1 MNQTLYRAELGL
13 SSQALISAGKAG
25 VLELPAQINAA
36 VGAFE
41 RAGAARHAHQSV
53 DLEAARSK
61 YADEVAE
68 SLRRDTGLPPAKTVE
83 KVAAQAQSH
92 EETQRALVAAEI
104 MLIGELR
111 ASIPPAD
118 EVVSGLVRPAML
130 AAYDEART
138 LIARHGAVLGEAA
151 DAAISGPPALAS
163 AWTAFGILVS
173 RISGLRDLHHRLT
186 APSLTMDTTGAFA
199 TWTEPPTDDRLWGR
213 SPVRLAE
220 RWRPW
225 PSDSRAF
232 TAWLLRSGLTVWVP
246 TAEEQDARHAD
257 VFAAPSPNPDALLTA
272 VGFA

>member
-1 MNQTLYRAELGL
+1 MNQTLFRAELGL

-25 VLELPAQINAA
+25 VLELPAQITDA
-36 VGAFE
+36 VAAFE

-83 KVAAQAQSH
+83 KVAAQALSH

-118 EVVSGLVRPAML
+118 EIVTELVRPALM

-138 LIARHGAVLGEAA
+138 LITRHGPVLGEPA
-151 DAAISGPPALAS
+151 DAAITGPPALAS

-186 APSLTMDTTGAFA
+186 APSVTRDTTAAFA
-199 TWTEPPTDDRLWGR
+199 TWTEPPTDDRLWAR
-213 SPVRLAE
+213 SPVRLAAK
-220 RWRPW
+220 WRPW
-225 PSDSRAF
+225 PLEPRPF
-232 TAWLLRSGLTVWVP
+232 TAWLLHSGLTLWVP

-257 VFAAPSPNPDALLTA
+257 VFDAPSPNPNALLTA
-272 VGFA
+272 AGF